1 VRQARSATG
10 CRHTHRTW
18 RSSAGSATQACRAS
32 SMRPARSANLATN
45 APLLPPLATGTS
57 ALGIGFGD
65 RFAGSEGRSGSFKEM
80 VQQAEKPAELQGKAR
95 YQAPSRHR
103 IAADR
108 SLHGKEGV
116 DGSSPSEGL
125 YKSPANGLMLSSVP
139 TQFGLV
145 AGTRRVHFGTSGH
158 ARASAPSR
166 GTSSNVLEAVH
177 RGYSLGK
184 LLQIDGW
191 RCPPRSDA
199 DFLLVER
206 GSAQAPTCRQPACHA
221 GGRGFESRRSRSRNA
236 TANAGRLQLGA
247 YA

>member
-1 VRQARSATG
+1 MVRRGSTVRVRQRACIKALQMGLCCRLCRRNLDSSRVRDGYARSSTNDHAQALPT
-10 CRHTHRTW
+10 RTE
-18 RSSAGSATQACRAS
+18 RLLSR
-32 SMRPARSANLATN
+32 TN
-45 APLLPPLATGTS
+45 ALANDRACTPLPPL
-57 ALGIGFGD
+57 D
-65 RFAGSEGRSGSFKEM
+65 
-80 VQQAEKPAELQGKAR
+80 
-95 YQAPSRHR
+95 
-103 IAADR
+103 
-108 SLHGKEGV
+108 LHGKEGV